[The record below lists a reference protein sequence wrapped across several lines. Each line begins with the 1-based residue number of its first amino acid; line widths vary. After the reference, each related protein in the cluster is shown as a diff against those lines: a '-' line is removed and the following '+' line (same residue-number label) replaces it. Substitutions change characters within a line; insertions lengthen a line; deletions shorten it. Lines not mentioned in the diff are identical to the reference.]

1 MWKWIK
7 AFRAGRFCI
16 QNKPRAGVVFVG
28 RIGRIEY
35 KKKFKAHPMGCAFL
49 RGAAVSPARWRV
61 YVRDALLIILGSA
74 VFAVGV
80 DCFEV
85 PNGLAAGGVTG
96 LATLFYALAGAAG
109 FYLPVG
115 MQTIVMNVFLLLLV
129 IRSGNR
135 GYIVRTIAGIIACGL
150 FTDALV
156 PVLPVLGNGDLL
168 LCSLWGGVI
177 TGIGLGLV
185 FRTGGNTGGTDI
197 VAQLIAK
204 RLGVP
209 LGTSVMLVDGAIIAL
224 SAPVFS
230 IENALYAAIAMYIC
244 GKVIDAVVD
253 GPRAERAAYII
264 SERHAEIANAIMYDL
279 NRGCTELQ
287 ARGVW
292 SGNDRPVLFC
302 VLGRSQTPRLKQ
314 IVSEADPEA
323 IVIISEVHEAFGEGF
338 GSIEG

>member
-1 MWKWIK
+1 M
-7 AFRAGRFCI
+7 
-16 QNKPRAGVVFVG
+16 
-28 RIGRIEY
+28 
-35 KKKFKAHPMGCAFL
+35 
-49 RGAAVSPARWRV
+49 
-61 YVRDALLIILGSA
+61 
-74 VFAVGV
+74 
-80 DCFEV
+80 
-85 PNGLAAGGVTG
+85 
-96 LATLFYALAGAAG
+96 FYALAGAAG

-204 RLGVP
+204 RLGMP
-209 LGTSVMLVDGAIIAL
+209 LGTAVMLVDGAIIAL

-244 GKVIDAVVD
+244 GKVFDAVVD